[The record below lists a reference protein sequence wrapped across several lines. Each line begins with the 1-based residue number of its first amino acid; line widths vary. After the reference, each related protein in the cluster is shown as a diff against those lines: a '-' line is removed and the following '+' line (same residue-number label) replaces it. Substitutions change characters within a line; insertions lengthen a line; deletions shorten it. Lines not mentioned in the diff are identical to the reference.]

1 MSPTNTPHWQE
12 TLSPEFV
19 SYAKGEKIDG
29 VEVFHAGT
37 KDNNGEVVA
46 NGGRVLSITC
56 REQTL
61 ELARKKVYKAISLI
75 DWSDGFYRSD
85 IGYRG
90 LKQNNN

>member
-1 MSPTNTPHWQE
+1 MMAS
-12 TLSPEFV
+12 
-19 SYAKGEKIDG
+19 KGYPGEYNKGTAIRNIAIAEKIDG

>member
-1 MSPTNTPHWQE
+1 MAS
-12 TLSPEFV
+12 
-19 SYAKGEKIDG
+19 KGYPGEYSKGTAIRNISTAEKIDG

-37 KDNNGEVVA
+37 KDNNGEIVA

-61 ELARKKVYKAISLI
+61 ELARKKAYKAISFI

-90 LKQNNN
+90 LKQINN